1 MKTFLLYNAPSV
13 NSTRIANECLKS
25 FQAFSG
31 WPEVELYDGCNANT
45 LSTYEEK
52 YPLPIEKNNKFKGH
66 NAYNHKKSCFYSHY
80 SLWHKCYEN
89 NEPIVIVE
97 HDTECCGD
105 FPQHDFEDGS
115 VIQLTTGSIMGQG
128 NPFTSLKF
136 KVEYE
141 ATGKGLHKIWYKHPH
156 GHYGM
161 AGCTGYIMT
170 PKAAKIY
177 IDICAEDGWMQ
188 NDLLI
193 RSDYTPLYY
202 VSPNPMKWIP
212 AKETQTSSKG
222 LKQ

>member
-1 MKTFLLYNAPSV
+1 MHLVLTLPELLMSA
-13 NSTRIANECLKS
+13 LKS
-25 FQAFSG
+25 FEAFSG
-31 WPEVELYDGCNANT
+31 WPDIELYDGCNANT

-136 KVEYE
+136 KLEYE
-141 ATGKGLHKIWYKHPH
+141 ATGKGL
-156 GHYGM
+156 
-161 AGCTGYIMT
+161 T
-170 PKAAKIY
+170 
-177 IDICAEDGWMQ
+177 Q
-188 NDLLI
+188 NL
-193 RSDYTPLYY
+193 
-202 VSPNPMKWIP
+202 V
-212 AKETQTSSKG
+212 QTSTWSLWYGRLHRIYHDTKG
-222 LKQ
+222 CEDLYRHLC